1 MKNRSWKADE
11 MEMAINFKAMRC
23 AWVFLAL
30 SLAVWCISETISSGE
45 IPVVPFVLECV
56 SSIIFFSVKIG
67 LTNRMTNQKEA
78 MMKNRI
84 KELRKAK
91 GLRQEDLA
99 AALGV
104 TRQTIIAIEN
114 NKYDPTL
121 ELAMR
126 ISAFFGVSVND
137 IFTMERDRAREKTGL
152 FNQHEK

>member
-1 MKNRSWKADE
+1 
-11 MEMAINFKAMRC
+11 
-23 AWVFLAL
+23 
-30 SLAVWCISETISSGE
+30 
-45 IPVVPFVLECV
+45 
-56 SSIIFFSVKIG
+56 
-67 LTNRMTNQKEA
+67 